1 MGARADIRD
10 LAQAINRGG
19 RYGRLALRDEDLD
32 TLEDI
37 LGRHPELWPN
47 GVADTLVALQR
58 RLGWEAFERGSVP
71 EVLLAFFDETFR
83 RDLDPMA
90 MARDIGRDLCDS
102 CSDCGCRC

>member
-1 MGARADIRD
+1 MRARDEIRD
-10 LAQAINRGG
+10 LALAINRD
-19 RYGRLALRDEDLD
+19 GRLALREEDLD
-32 TLEDI
+32 RIEAL

-58 RLGWEAFERGSVP
+58 RLNWEAFDRESVP
-71 EVLLAFFDETFR
+71 GVLQAFFDETFR

-90 MARDIGRDLCDS
+90 MARDIGRDLCGS